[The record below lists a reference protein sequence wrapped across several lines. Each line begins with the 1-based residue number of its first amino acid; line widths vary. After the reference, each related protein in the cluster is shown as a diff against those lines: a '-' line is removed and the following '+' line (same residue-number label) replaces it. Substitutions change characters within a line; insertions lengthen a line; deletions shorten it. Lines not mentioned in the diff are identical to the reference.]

1 MLPFGTPSDVE
12 AEVKLRIDHLA
23 PGGGYVLAA
32 VHTIM
37 EETPPENVAAMLNTT
52 YRYRPAGR

>member
-1 MLPFGTPSDVE
+1 GTPSDVE

-23 PGGGYVLAA
+23 PSGGYVLAA

-37 EETPPENVAAMLNTT
+37 EETPPENVAAMLNTA
-52 YRYRPAGR
+52 YRYRPGGR